1 MEIRIMLF
9 ILMMMVMPVSYA
21 ACYSELSVQHNL
33 VVQGD
38 FALTQTQMATYEH
51 NFNDSS
57 CVSTNTITPMS
68 PSDIIV
74 GLYND
79 TIKLN
84 LHFEWT
90 NKNNITLSNNQ
101 TSFTS
106 GYSVTVTP
114 AASNAKVNVSAGG
127 GGSVMINGVATLS
140 SASSSTRGSAAVQF
154 LLCLLG
160 GKSWDACVNSYRN
173 ALAQNAG
180 VYSFNLTLSYN
191 PITTTCKPDDLLITL
206 DSIPVSQLPATG
218 NKATINSKQGDIILR
233 CKNLLGQQN
242 QTSRKMQVYLSSSDL
257 LTNSNTILKGAEDNG
272 VGFILES
279 NGSPVTLLNIT
290 NSSKGYTNLK
300 EVAAKSKLTDTTV
313 SIPITA
319 SYYVYD
325 TNKIW
330 RTGGNR
336 INQREIRLI
345 TSKTSKWLIIK
356 NNKVSAFPPH
366 DEGAFFSDDKK
377 SHRRRL

>member
-38 FALTQTQMATYEH
+38 FALTQTQIATYEH

-68 PSDIIV
+68 SSDIIV

-218 NKATINSKQGDIILR
+218 NKAT
-233 CKNLLGQQN
+233 
-242 QTSRKMQVYLSSSDL
+242 

-300 EVAAKSKLTDTTV
+300 EIAAKSKLTDTTV

-325 TNKIW
+325 TNKIKSGALEA
-330 RTGGNR
+330 TAL
-336 INQREIRLI
+336 INV
-345 TSKTSKWLIIK
+345 KY
-356 NNKVSAFPPH
+356 
-366 DEGAFFSDDKK
+366 D
-377 SHRRRL
+377 

>member
-1 MEIRIMLF
+1 MNIRIMLF
-9 ILMMMVMPVSYA
+9 IVMMMVMPVSYA

-160 GKSWDACVNSYRN
+160 
-173 ALAQNAG
+173 

-279 NGSPVTLLNIT
+279 NGSSVTLLNIT

-300 EVAAKSKLTDTTV
+300 EIAAKSKLTDTTV

-325 TNKIW
+325 TNKVKSGALEA
-330 RTGGNR
+330 TAL
-336 INQREIRLI
+336 INV
-345 TSKTSKWLIIK
+345 KY
-356 NNKVSAFPPH
+356 
-366 DEGAFFSDDKK
+366 D
-377 SHRRRL
+377 

>member
-1 MEIRIMLF
+1 MKIRIMLF

-38 FALTQTQMATYEH
+38 FALSQTQIATYEH

-160 GKSWDACVNSYRN
+160 GKSWDACVNS
-173 ALAQNAG
+173 
-180 VYSFNLTLSYN
+180 
-191 PITTTCKPDDLLITL
+191 
-206 DSIPVSQLPATG
+206 
-218 NKATINSKQGDIILR
+218 
-233 CKNLLGQQN
+233 
-242 QTSRKMQVYLSSSDL
+242 
-257 LTNSNTILKGAEDNG
+257 
-272 VGFILES
+272 
-279 NGSPVTLLNIT
+279 
-290 NSSKGYTNLK
+290 
-300 EVAAKSKLTDTTV
+300 
-313 SIPITA
+313 
-319 SYYVYD
+319 
-325 TNKIW
+325 W
-330 RTGGNR
+330 
-336 INQREIRLI
+336 
-345 TSKTSKWLIIK
+345 
-356 NNKVSAFPPH
+356 
-366 DEGAFFSDDKK
+366 
-377 SHRRRL
+377 

>member
-1 MEIRIMLF
+1 MKIHIVLLIF
-9 ILMMMVMPVSYA
+9 TMMVIPGSYA
-21 ACYSELSVQHNL
+21 ACYGELSAQHNL

-38 FALTQTQMATYEH
+38 FALTQTQTATYEH

-68 PSDIIV
+68 PSDIVV

-79 TIKLN
+79 TVKLN

-106 GYSVTVTP
+106 GYSVTITS
-114 AASNAKVNVSAGG
+114 AASNAKVNISAGG

-140 SASSSTRGSAAVQF
+140 SASSTTRGSAAMQF

-160 GKSWDACVNSYRN
+160 GKSWDTCVNSYRN

-180 VYSFNLTLSYN
+180 VYSFNLALSYN

-206 DSIPVSQLPATG
+206 KSIPVSQLPAAG
-218 NKATINSKQGDIILR
+218 NKTTLNSNTGDIILR

-242 QTSRKMQVYLSSSDL
+242 QTSRKMQVYLSSSEL
-257 LTNSNTILKGAEDNG
+257 LPGSNTILKGSDDNG
-272 VGFILES
+272 VGCILES
-279 NGSPVTLLNIT
+279 NGSPVTLLNISD
-290 NSSKGYTNLK
+290 SSKGYTNLK
-300 EVAAKSKLTDTTV
+300 EIAAKSKIADATF
-313 SIPITA
+313 SIPVTA

-325 TNKIW
+325 K
-330 RTGGNR
+330 
-336 INQREIRLI
+336 
-345 TSKTSKWLIIK
+345 
-356 NNKVSAFPPH
+356 NKVKS
-366 DEGAFFSDDKK
+366 GAIEATALINVKYD
-377 SHRRRL
+377 

>member
-127 GGSVMINGVATLS
+127 GGS
-140 SASSSTRGSAAVQF
+140 AVQF

-206 DSIPVSQLPATG
+206 DSIPISQLPATG

-300 EVAAKSKLTDTTV
+300 EVKTYRYNGFNSDNSQLL
-313 SIPITA
+313 
-319 SYYVYD
+319 
-325 TNKIW
+325 
-330 RTGGNR
+330 
-336 INQREIRLI
+336 RLRYKQ
-345 TSKTSKWLIIK
+345 S
-356 NNKVSAFPPH
+356 
-366 DEGAFFSDDKK
+366 
-377 SHRRRL
+377 

>member
-1 MEIRIMLF
+1 
-9 ILMMMVMPVSYA
+9 
-21 ACYSELSVQHNL
+21 
-33 VVQGD
+33 
-38 FALTQTQMATYEH
+38 
-51 NFNDSS
+51 
-57 CVSTNTITPMS
+57 
-68 PSDIIV
+68 
-74 GLYND
+74 
-79 TIKLN
+79 
-84 LHFEWT
+84 
-90 NKNNITLSNNQ
+90 
-101 TSFTS
+101 
-106 GYSVTVTP
+106 
-114 AASNAKVNVSAGG
+114 
-127 GGSVMINGVATLS
+127 
-140 SASSSTRGSAAVQF
+140 
-154 LLCLLG
+154 
-160 GKSWDACVNSYRN
+160 ACVNSYRN

-279 NGSPVTLLNIT
+279 NGSSVTLLNIT

-300 EVAAKSKLTDTTV
+300 EIAAKSKLTDTTV

-325 TNKIW
+325 TNKVKSGALEA
-330 RTGGNR
+330 TAL
-336 INQREIRLI
+336 INV
-345 TSKTSKWLIIK
+345 KY
-356 NNKVSAFPPH
+356 
-366 DEGAFFSDDKK
+366 D
-377 SHRRRL
+377 

>member
-1 MEIRIMLF
+1 M
-9 ILMMMVMPVSYA
+9 
-21 ACYSELSVQHNL
+21 
-33 VVQGD
+33 
-38 FALTQTQMATYEH
+38 
-51 NFNDSS
+51 
-57 CVSTNTITPMS
+57 
-68 PSDIIV
+68 
-74 GLYND
+74 
-79 TIKLN
+79 
-84 LHFEWT
+84 
-90 NKNNITLSNNQ
+90 SNNQ

-206 DSIPVSQLPATG
+206 ESIPVSQLPATG
-218 NKATINSKQGDIILR
+218 NKTTINSKKGDIILR

-279 NGSPVTLLNIT
+279 NGTPVTLLNIT

-300 EVAAKSKLTDTTV
+300 EIAAKSKLTDTTV

-325 TNKIW
+325 TNKVKSGALEA
-330 RTGGNR
+330 TAL
-336 INQREIRLI
+336 INV
-345 TSKTSKWLIIK
+345 KY
-356 NNKVSAFPPH
+356 
-366 DEGAFFSDDKK
+366 D
-377 SHRRRL
+377 

>member
-38 FALTQTQMATYEH
+38 FALTQTQIATYEH

-68 PSDIIV
+68 SSDIIV

-173 ALAQNAG
+173 ALAQNA
-180 VYSFNLTLSYN
+180 NLTLSYN

-257 LTNSNTILKGAEDNG
+257 LAGSNTILKGAENNG
-272 VGFILES
+272 VGFMLES
-279 NGSPVTLLNIT
+279 NGSPVTFLNIT
-290 NSSKGYTNLK
+290 DNSKGYTNLK
-300 EVAAKSKLTDTTV
+300 EIAAKSKLTDTTV

-325 TNKIW
+325 TNKVKSSALEA
-330 RTGGNR
+330 TAL
-336 INQREIRLI
+336 INV
-345 TSKTSKWLIIK
+345 KY
-356 NNKVSAFPPH
+356 
-366 DEGAFFSDDKK
+366 D
-377 SHRRRL
+377 